1 MLPPDSVG
9 NGSFFESIRE
19 IHVILYHS
27 QVDIGKREV
36 VGFGYN
42 GEESYIDDVM
52 FPFPAIRFKEDTAE
66 ISVRNPL
73 APSIIQDNTI
83 LR

>member
-1 MLPPDSVG
+1 MRFCTYCTRDPDLKTG
-9 NGSFFESIRE
+9 YETQLTLN
-19 IHVILYHS
+19 HS

-52 FPFPAIRFKEDTAE
+52 YPFPAIRFKEDTAE
-66 ISVRNPL
+66 ISVRN
-73 APSIIQDNTI
+73 
-83 LR
+83 